1 MMNGG
6 SVTSTRLSAAFFSSS
21 GHSSCEPPSPP
32 SIAATWPAPPLR
44 SPPSPLLLSSDSIL
58 RRFFALL
65 LALPCAL
72 KSLLLTQRGLGG
84 AGNKM
89 CFSSSEVDEEA
100 DTRLDEVDDV
110 PLRLLELL
118 LWAVCLAM
126 VAVDHR
132 HSVHL
137 RLSTGT
143 AADTWPVELCAG
155 RDSTDTSPALPHFYR
170 QDKIASV
177 ESTNQ
182 VDAWGHCCCCGTTSL
197 GHHGGV

>member
-1 MMNGG
+1 M
-6 SVTSTRLSAAFFSSS
+6 LA
-21 GHSSCEPPSPP
+21 
-32 SIAATWPAPPLR
+32 
-44 SPPSPLLLSSDSIL
+44 PPSPLLLSSDSIL

-84 AGNKM
+84 AGKTT

-118 LWAVCLAM
+118 LWAVCLAIL
-126 VAVDHR
+126 ADHR

-137 RLSTGT
+137 RLPTGT
-143 AADTWPVELCAG
+143 AADTWAVELCAG
-155 RDSTDTSPALPHFYR
+155 RDSTDTSPALPHSIGR
-170 QDKIASV
+170 IRLHPSNPQ
-177 ESTNQ
+177 TR
-182 VDAWGHCCCCGTTSL
+182 WTP
-197 GHHGGV
+197 GGNVVVGLLLLVTMVVYDDSA